1 MANQL
6 LRAATALASAPVSIF
21 KSGCAVISFITEV
34 TAGGIRDTYM
44 AASIEAGNYI
54 AAKAELEIARSNSF
68 DALMRAARMPE
79 DLNLARAAAA
89 ASESLSKALVAV
101 LDFTS
106 SSDKDYKGLRAE
118 LVASYSE
125 TLAAE
130 ARASALSAASRAKIL
145 GI

>member
-79 DLNLARAAAA
+79 DLNLARAAA
-89 ASESLSKALVAV
+89 SESLSKALVAV